1 MALAEPMND
10 SSPHAG
16 DPGALRERMQRDG
29 YLYFPSLLPREA
41 VLAGCRR
48 FCTEVGP
55 AVRPGAVEGT
65 VCVGDPSASGDYGII
80 AGDKVDVLLADPA
93 IRAVVGHPELIAVF
107 EQLFGESVVA
117 YDYKWL
123 RFVVPGASTDFH
135 MDSCFFGRSE
145 AGGPLD
151 NRLVT
156 CWFPWCDLA
165 ADVGGITLLEG
176 SSRCAGFERLRRT
189 YGDTFDVCNSDIRS
203 PYVAGLPK
211 GDVSINDGI
220 NTADV
225 PPLSPDEL
233 QSFDPEARWVAGR
246 GTGGY
251 RAGDI
256 VIFHKYC
263 VHGSTVNVSAD
274 SVRLSTDVRFQPSS
288 DPVDYRHT
296 ATPGR
301 EVSLCTQSAAQMRQL
316 RELFNERKKGPP
328 RPPAHRSMGEALRE
342 WGIAQPTRSRA
353 AAL

>member
-1 MALAEPMND
+1 MRFESRGVGDHGGHACVGGGNALLLA
-10 SSPHAG
+10 SPRLLLPLPRLFGFPCSARRLL
-16 DPGALRERMQRDG
+16 LRELRLPVRRLPG
-29 YLYFPSLLPREA
+29 VSL
-41 VLAGCRR
+41 
-48 FCTEVGP
+48 
-55 AVRPGAVEGT
+55 
-65 VCVGDPSASGDYGII
+65 
-80 AGDKVDVLLADPA
+80 
-93 IRAVVGHPELIAVF
+93 
-107 EQLFGESVVA
+107 
-117 YDYKWL
+117 
-123 RFVVPGASTDFH
+123 
-135 MDSCFFGRSE
+135 
-145 AGGPLD
+145 
-151 NRLVT
+151 
-156 CWFPWCDLA
+156 
-165 ADVGGITLLEG
+165 
-176 SSRCAGFERLRRT
+176 RLRRT

-316 RELFNERKKGPP
+316 RELFDERKKGPP